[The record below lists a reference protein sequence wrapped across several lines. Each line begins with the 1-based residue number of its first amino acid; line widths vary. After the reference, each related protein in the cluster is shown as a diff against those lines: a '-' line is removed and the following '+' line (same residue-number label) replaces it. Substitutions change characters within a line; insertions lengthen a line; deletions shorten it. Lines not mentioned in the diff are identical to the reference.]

1 MNASTKLG
9 YFSRLPFAPRWK
21 IFPDAFPNFLF
32 QIARSRSLCAQAI
45 APAYQETIMNS
56 IPLTVSIESA
66 SKIIGVS
73 RTMIYAL
80 INAKRITAVKVN
92 RRTLVT
98 MESLRAL
105 VDSG

>member
-1 MNASTKLG
+1 
-9 YFSRLPFAPRWK
+9 
-21 IFPDAFPNFLF
+21 
-32 QIARSRSLCAQAI
+32 
-45 APAYQETIMNS
+45 MNS

-66 SKIIGVS
+66 GKIIGVS